1 MMAAKE
7 KKTQLFD
14 LCKKAAAIKQI
25 KIASSSKDRQKTVG
39 GIIKKK
45 INGWTTTFLT
55 LQSSRSASTCSLVCS
70 PSCFDGILEKW
81 FVQALKIF
89 FSWKLL
95 SLFLKISPLAVFC
108 GLLKHTVTVK

>member
-7 KKTQLFD
+7 KKNCLIYA
-14 LCKKAAAIKQI
+14 KKAAAIKQI
-25 KIASSSKDRQKTVG
+25 KIASSTKDRKKTVG
-39 GIIKKK
+39 GIILKKL
-45 INGWTTTFLT
+45 NGWTTTFLT

-89 FSWKLL
+89 FSWNFL
-95 SLFLKISPLAVFC
+95 SLFLKISPLTVFC